1 VNFLFDHFFW
11 QHNMGKEKQDKG
23 ADKGKDKEKKEK
35 KPKKDKKEKKVK
47 TKDDKKQKNEKF
59 NKMTKEEKKASK
71 NKKNEKKIEA
81 KTEIMSDDIYQ
92 EKTFAQF
99 TEKVNAAQK
108 EQVTGEKAEIRK
120 QALVELANAGQTVGL
135 SIWRIEQFHI
145 VPVPKETYGS
155 FYSGD
160 SYVVLNTHKVENVIN
175 YDIHFWIG
183 ESSSQ
188 DEYASA
194 AVWTVQI
201 DDKLGGKAV
210 QHREVQDCESP
221 AFLSLFSPG
230 IRILQGGVDSAFNKV
245 DRDAFR
251 VRLLKIKG
259 KKQVRITEITAATC
273 NLNSGDVF
281 VLDTK
286 DFVFQWIG
294 KSASVFERSK
304 GGELATAIRNE
315 RGAKPEIVVIEDG
328 KGDDNAIFWEN
339 LGGKGPIPTA
349 EEGGDDI
356 LGELENKTHEKKL
369 FKVSDSSGSIQF
381 TPVASGKITKK
392 SLDPNDVFIF
402 DTGFEIFVWIGSK
415 SSASERT
422 SGLGQAQNYL
432 KTSGRPVFLPISKV
446 QEKSQIPT
454 FDALFD

>member
-1 VNFLFDHFFW
+1 
-11 QHNMGKEKQDKG
+11 
-23 ADKGKDKEKKEK
+23 
-35 KPKKDKKEKKVK
+35 
-47 TKDDKKQKNEKF
+47 
-59 NKMTKEEKKASK
+59 MTKEEKKAF
-71 NKKNEKKIEA
+71 KKGKIDKKIEA
-81 KTEIMSDDIYQ
+81 KTEILSEDIY
-92 EKTFAQF
+92 EDKVFACYA
-99 TEKVNAAQK
+99 EKVAAAQK
-108 EQVTGEKAEIRK
+108 EQVTGDRAEIRK
-120 QALVELANAGQTVGL
+120 QALVELAHAGENVGL
-135 SIWRIEQFHI
+135 KIWRIEQFHI
-145 VPVPKETYGS
+145 VPVPKESYGS

-175 YDIHFWIG
+175 YDIYFWIG

-221 AFLSLFSPG
+221 SFLQLFSPG
-230 IRILQGGVDSAFNKV
+230 IRILQGGVESAFNKV

-259 KKQVRITEITAATC
+259 KKHVRITEVTAATC

-286 DFVFQWIG
+286 DHVFQWIG

-304 GGELATAIRNE
+304 GGELCTAIRNE
-315 RGAKPEIVVIEDG
+315 RGAKPEIVVLEEER
-328 KGDDNAIFWEN
+328 GDENPIFWEN
-339 LGGKGPIPTA
+339 LGGKGPIPSA

-356 LGELENKTHEKKL
+356 LGDLETKTHEKKL
-369 FKVSDSSGSIQF
+369 FKISDASGTLQF
-381 TPVASGKITKK
+381 SPVASGKITKK

-402 DTGFEIFVWIGSK
+402 DTGFEIFIWIGSQSTTK
-415 SSASERT
+415 ERSA
-422 SGLGQAQNYL
+422 GLGQAQNYL
-432 KTSGRPVFLPISKV
+432 KTSGRPLYLPISKV